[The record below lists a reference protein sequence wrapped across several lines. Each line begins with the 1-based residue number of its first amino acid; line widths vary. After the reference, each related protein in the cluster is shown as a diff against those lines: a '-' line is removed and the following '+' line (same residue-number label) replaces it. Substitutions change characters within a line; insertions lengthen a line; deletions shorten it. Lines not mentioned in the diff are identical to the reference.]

1 MVSSSIRRVCVSLAL
16 PLTLCFV
23 VSVRSAFSA
32 QGRFNPNAPAFSTL
46 YEAFNDNYKQA
57 LFATSEGGKERA
69 ARELAGTRIAWEML
83 LARYYDA
90 PPEQFAKDHR
100 WQADLATMTG
110 YIEIADLQLGA
121 GKLQQAHDALEPVR
135 HLWLEIRQR
144 NGIPWFG
151 DELTRFHDVMEP
163 VVQLAVAGVRESS
176 VGAFEAKLGD
186 LSKAWRRVE
195 EFGFAPRSMERQK
208 QCEEMM
214 AAETQAIA
222 NLEKAT
228 GARDYGNIGPLALA
242 VKRAFAALYLAFG

>member
-32 QGRFNPNAPAFSTL
+32 DGRFNPNAPAFSTL

-57 LFATSEGGKERA
+57 LFATSEGNKERA
-69 ARELAGTRIAWEML
+69 ARELTGTRIAWEML

-90 PPEQFAKDHR
+90 PPEQFAKDSR
-100 WQADLATMTG
+100 WQADLATITG

-121 GKLQQAHDALEPVR
+121 GKLQQAHGALEPVR
-135 HLWLEIRQR
+135 HIWLEIRQR
-144 NGIPWFG
+144 NGVPWFG
-151 DELTRFHDVMEP
+151 DELARFHDAMEP
-163 VVQLAVAGVRESS
+163 VVQLATAGVTERGIGELAAE
-176 VGAFEAKLGD
+176 VANLTH
-186 LSKAWRRVE
+186 AWQKVQ
-195 EFGFAPRSMERQK
+195 EFGFAPRSTERRK
-208 QCEEMM
+208 QLGEMM
-214 AAETQAIA
+214 ASETQAVA